1 VTAWPK
7 SGWTRAKASMR
18 PTAPS
23 GSGILGLPSRRR
35 LGRLHREARAV
46 LHQHVEIAEFG
57 RLGSRRRGEAIERGQ
72 QMAQDAN
79 RQRAREVKARGLRPR
94 YVGGDGAEVAI
105 VQQEDERRRPAHHA
119 RLHHRAVL
127 GVDDV
132 AVVAGAGLAADR
144 VAAAARAVLCRR
156 LLGGRRPSLVPYVT
170 VTGPQGRRDRRR
182 RAFML
187 LILRAGD
194 SGKRQEARAG
204 VYQLPWTG
212 RERRAARVPVS
223 RGSRRKVH
231 RRSASGVEGRNQDE

>member
-1 VTAWPK
+1 MTAWPK
-7 SGWTRAKASMR
+7 SGWTRAKASMM

-79 RQRAREVKARGLRPR
+79 RQHAREVKARGLRPR
-94 YVGGDGAEVAI
+94 YVGGDGAEVAM

-144 VAAAARAVLCRR
+144 VAAAARAVPSSTTCASRPR
-156 LLGGRRPSLVPYVT
+156 ATAAISGASTRVGGVSALASAPAT
-170 VTGPQGRRDRRR
+170 
-182 RAFML
+182 F
-187 LILRAGD
+187 
-194 SGKRQEARAG
+194 
-204 VYQLPWTG
+204 
-212 RERRAARVPVS
+212 RVRVWHLMS
-223 RGSRRKVH
+223 R
-231 RRSASGVEGRNQDE
+231 